1 MALILGIYQ
10 RLLQSIA
17 ALDHRILGDLTRKS
31 FYARIL
37 SRVRTPLSP
46 PSENAAEARADAVA
60 FLVVLFAGIASAI
73 VTASRFIP
81 GWMATYPEL
90 MRGFFFGLILVSA
103 LAPARQIRA
112 RRWSVLAPIIVLV
125 ALGTTLLSG
134 KATHENFAS
143 GSLVLTRAAG
153 GDELAIEAEH
163 RFLSTAEETPG
174 KHGQITPFRG
184 SELGRGETRLIVPV
198 LAMRAGTDGNTYQS
212 HSRLSSRRTGA
223 RQWEGSQWPSKRP
236 LKEAVY
242 PHSGGSLSQGPLRSA
257 P

>member
-1 MALILGIYQ
+1 MKQSLGLVLRGFCMGVADIIPGVSGGTMALILGIYQ

-90 MRGFFFGLILVSA
+90 MRGFFLRIDSGVGPRSGTSDPGATLERSRSDYC
-103 LAPARQIRA
+103 PGCTGNNPS
-112 RRWSVLAPIIVLV
+112 SV
-125 ALGTTLLSG
+125 G
-134 KATHENFAS
+134 K
-143 GSLVLTRAAG
+143 
-153 GDELAIEAEH
+153 
-163 RFLSTAEETPG
+163 
-174 KHGQITPFRG
+174 
-184 SELGRGETRLIVPV
+184 
-198 LAMRAGTDGNTYQS
+198 S
-212 HSRLSSRRTGA
+212 H
-223 RQWEGSQWPSKRP
+223 P
-236 LKEAVY
+236 
-242 PHSGGSLSQGPLRSA
+242 
-257 P
+257 